1 LRYVSNPLIELS
13 RKTTVPLLNEAG
25 EKINLT
31 DYTWQELDRL
41 PRKAELRFL
50 LPLGATEEHGYH
62 LPLGTDTFQA
72 VRLAELAARRVPG
85 TIVLPAM
92 SYGHCLDT
100 MNYCGTLTAS
110 AGTICSLVLDIVQNL
125 HRHAFRKL
133 VIVNG
138 HGGNKGVAESALRE
152 ALLSLSPPGQPFSA
166 DFSVYLISPYEKIG
180 PQLKKMLDGK
190 DFGHACEMETSVMLA
205 LAPEMVKLELA
216 KEEYMS
222 GGPDTLWRI
231 RDMRTVSAGGVHGAP
246 NKATRAKGEKI
257 LEMLVAG
264 LADFLG
270 QI

>member
-1 LRYVSNPLIELS
+1 M
-13 RKTTVPLLNEAG
+13 PLLNKAG

-31 DYTWQELDRL
+31 DYTWRELDSL
-41 PRKAELRFL
+41 PGKAELRFL

-72 VRLAELAARRVPG
+72 VRLAEEAARRVPG

-110 AGTICSLVLDIVQNL
+110 AKTICSLVRDIVQNL
-125 HRHAFRKL
+125 HRHGFRKL

-138 HGGNKGVAESALRE
+138 HGGNKGVAEIALRE
-152 ALLSLSPPGQPFSA
+152 ALLSLSPPGQTFSM
-166 DFSVYLISPYEKIG
+166 DFSVYLFSPYEKIG
-180 PQLKKMLDGK
+180 PQLKGMLKGK

-205 LAPEMVKLELA
+205 LAPEMVRLELA
-216 KEEYMS
+216 GEEYMD

-231 RDMRTVSAGGVHGAP
+231 RDMRTASVSGVHGAP
-246 NKATRAKGEKI
+246 NKASRAKGEKI
-257 LEMLVAG
+257 FEMLAAG